1 MSIIPAKIRSSPSH
15 LAISPAS
22 DIMDLINIIREVR
35 SMNFFTYYSPTR
47 VIFGAKTTDQAGAA
61 VKAHGG
67 TNVLVLYGG
76 GSALRN
82 GVLDRVTKSLEAAGL
97 SYECVGGI
105 QPNPRLSFAQKLVD
119 KYQGKGFDF
128 LLAVGGGSVI
138 DTMKGVSMGLACGSP
153 IWDFYEGK
161 RTLTAA
167 IPMGSVL
174 TIAAAGS
181 ETSASS
187 VLTNEETGVKRGV
200 NTDFNRPLFAI
211 MDPELTYTLPAYQTA
226 CGVTDIMMHTL
237 DRYFSDSDTDYLTDA
252 IGEAILRD
260 VMDAGLLA
268 LADRSNYSARSEIM
282 WCGSLS
288 HNDLTG
294 LGHGRDFSV
303 HQLGHELSAK
313 FDIAHGAS
321 LAIMWPAWARYC
333 CAAGPRRFAE
343 LGRRVLHITEQNDE
357 IAAQLTIN
365 GFEAYWQ
372 RIGMPVRF
380 SEAPEIGILS
390 EETLNELARR
400 CSYYDTRVVGF
411 FRPIGTADMLE
422 IYRAANR

>member
-1 MSIIPAKIRSSPSH
+1 
-15 LAISPAS
+15 
-22 DIMDLINIIREVR
+22 
-35 SMNFFTYYSPTR
+35 MNSFTYYSPTR

-187 VLTNEETGVKRGV
+187 VLTNEEGPGADLYPSR
-200 NTDFNRPLFAI
+200 
-211 MDPELTYTLPAYQTA
+211 LP
-226 CGVTDIMMHTL
+226 
-237 DRYFSDSDTDYLTDA
+237 DR
-252 IGEAILRD
+252 LR
-260 VMDAGLLA
+260 
-268 LADRSNYSARSEIM
+268 RHR
-282 WCGSLS
+282 
-288 HNDLTG
+288 
-294 LGHGRDFSV
+294 
-303 HQLGHELSAK
+303 
-313 FDIAHGAS
+313 
-321 LAIMWPAWARYC
+321 
-333 CAAGPRRFAE
+333 
-343 LGRRVLHITEQNDE
+343 
-357 IAAQLTIN
+357 
-365 GFEAYWQ
+365 
-372 RIGMPVRF
+372 
-380 SEAPEIGILS
+380 
-390 EETLNELARR
+390 
-400 CSYYDTRVVGF
+400 YYDAHSGSVLLRQRHGLSD
-411 FRPIGTADMLE
+411 R
-422 IYRAANR
+422 RHR

>member
-22 DIMDLINIIREVR
+22 DIMGLINIIREVR
-35 SMNFFTYYSPTR
+35 SMNSFTYYSPTR

-82 GVLDRVTKSLEAAGL
+82 GVLDRVTKSL
-97 SYECVGGI
+97 V
-105 QPNPRLSFAQKLVD
+105 VD

-200 NTDFNRPLFAI
+200 NSDFNRPLFAI

-343 LGRRVLHITEQNDE
+343 LGRRVLNIAEPNDE
-357 IAAQLTIN
+357 LAAQLTIN